1 MDPEALLL
9 DAVFYIDADPRTP
22 GVACLVE
29 AAPTVTLTHAAPTV
43 TLTTSEDC

>member
-22 GVACLVE
+22 GVVCLTVE
-29 AAPTVTLTHAAPTV
+29 APDVTLT
-43 TLTTSEDC
+43 LSEDC

>member
-9 DAVFYIDADPRTP
+9 TAVFYVDADPRTP
-22 GVACLVE
+22 GVVC
-29 AAPTVTLTHAAPTV
+29 LTHAAPNV